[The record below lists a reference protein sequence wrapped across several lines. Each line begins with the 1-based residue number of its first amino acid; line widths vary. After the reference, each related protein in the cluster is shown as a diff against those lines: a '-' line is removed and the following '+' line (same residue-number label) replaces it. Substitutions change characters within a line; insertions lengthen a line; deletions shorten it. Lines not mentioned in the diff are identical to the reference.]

1 LNSEKPFLLRDE
13 RVDAF
18 RTHAEIAFRQKARE
32 YFVREC
38 ESTPSG
44 IPPAP
49 ARVWR
54 DLLTAPDQD
63 GAPGKA
69 GCSGVSEEVLVVDEA
84 SCRNPRL
91 GLELIRRRTAA
102 DARGPQ
108 DEKLLRLAGMAGAA
122 FHVFDAGTR
131 AARARGFFSSSLMGF
146 RDVQE
151 RLAGLYTGAELLR
164 LGTIR
169 ACRLAGRGDP
179 ERAGPELASLLEKG
193 RSLVHEARSFALD
206 LLGEDWTRDHL
217 PEDEPPPANERTQ
230 P

>member
-1 LNSEKPFLLRDE
+1 M
-13 RVDAF
+13 DAF
-18 RTHAEIAFRQKARE
+18 RTDAEISFRRKAHE
-32 YFVREC
+32 YFVRPF
-38 ESTPSG
+38 ESTP
-44 IPPAP
+44 
-49 ARVWR
+49 ARIWR
-54 DLLTAPDQD
+54 DLLDAPEHDKAR
-63 GAPGKA
+63 GAAGRPGL
-69 GCSGVSEEVLVVDEA
+69 SLEVLVVDEA
-84 SCRNPRL
+84 SCRDPRL
-91 GLELIRRRTAA
+91 GIELIRRRTAA
-102 DARGPQ
+102 DARGPH
-108 DEKLLRLAGMAGAA
+108 DKKLLRLAGMAGAA

-131 AARARGFFSSSLMGF
+131 AARARGLFSSSLMAF

-179 ERAGPELASLLEKG
+179 ERAEAELGPLLEKG